1 MVCTSIIHKYYIRYE
16 KSKLDLYIALHY
28 SSIIPQPDRKMEKI
42 MSFLDLAFPAVSALP
57 TAQVALSTIAGAARP
72 LLGLGILATVFIVFK
87 PLIVGML
94 RAALLLLQPKLT
106 REQKT
111 ASRNLRNLLTIRRIS
126 NDFDST
132 SPSMAAELRA
142 LAARG

>member
-1 MVCTSIIHKYYIRYE
+1 
-16 KSKLDLYIALHY
+16 
-28 SSIIPQPDRKMEKI
+28 
-42 MSFLDLAFPAVSALP
+42 MSFLNLTFPAVSALP
-57 TAQVALSTIAGAARP
+57 VAQVAFSTIVGAARP
-72 LLGLGILATVFIVFK
+72 LLGLGILATMFVVFK
-87 PLIVGML
+87 PLLAGLL
-94 RAALLLLQPKLT
+94 RAALLLLQPKMT

-111 ASRNLRNLLTIRRIS
+111 ASRNLSNWLTIRRIS

>member
-1 MVCTSIIHKYYIRYE
+1 MSFLTN
-16 KSKLDLYIALHY
+16 LTIALPATSAMPVAQIAF
-28 SSIIPQPDRKMEKI
+28 SSII
-42 MSFLDLAFPAVSALP
+42 SAI
-57 TAQVALSTIAGAARP
+57 IAAARP
-72 LLGLGILATVFIVFK
+72 LLGVGILTTTLIVFK

-106 REQKT
+106 REEKT
-111 ASRNLRNLLTIRRIS
+111 AKRNLRNILTIRRIA
-126 NDFDST
+126 NDLDNT